1 MRETETHD
9 HQALIQKL
17 LVSIHYLTLFRD
29 EIILVEKT
37 PSLLK
42 HFSIA
47 IVQNEL
53 GEILSKIEALSK
65 QKN

>member
-37 PSLLK
+37 PSLLGK

-53 GEILSKIEALSK
+53 
-65 QKN
+65 

>member
-29 EIILVEKT
+29 EIILVEK
-37 PSLLK
+37 PHLYWGNIFLLLLCRM
-42 HFSIA
+42 
-47 IVQNEL
+47 N
-53 GEILSKIEALSK
+53 
-65 QKN
+65 